1 MAANV
6 RLVSIDYDHHGSF
19 LTSNSRSSTLPT
31 RILTRLLA
39 ISSAFN
45 DMFLISGSGA
55 MTTDSTGSA
64 TPPHMDEEGELLAGG
79 SGRNYAAYAGPKKIC

>member
-1 MAANV
+1 MMTAD
-6 RLVSIDYDHHGSF
+6 VSQC
-19 LTSNSRSSTLPT
+19 
-31 RILTRLLA
+31 
-39 ISSAFN
+39 AFS
-45 DMFLISGSGA
+45 LGSGA